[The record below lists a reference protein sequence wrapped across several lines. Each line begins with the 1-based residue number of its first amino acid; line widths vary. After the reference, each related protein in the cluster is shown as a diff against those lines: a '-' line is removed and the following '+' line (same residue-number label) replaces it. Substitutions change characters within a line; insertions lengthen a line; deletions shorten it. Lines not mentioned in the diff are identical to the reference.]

1 MPRKHDW
8 EAARRDYVQ
17 GYVKEDGSRHSEPT
31 YAEIAKRTGISS
43 SMMRKKGADE
53 NWAQQRNMFQTRMEH
68 VTQEK
73 RIDVLADQVVKFDSD
88 CATTANA
95 LLNIIRGKMSQA
107 VEVDATGRRQV
118 VATTTDLQALA
129 SALVKA
135 QAVGRLAMGES
146 TENTKSLVRTIT
158 LDLGTA

>member
-17 GYVKEDGSRHSEPT
+17 GYEREDGSRHSEPT
-31 YAEIAKRTGISS
+31 YAEIAKRTGISG

-53 NWAQQRNMFQTRMEH
+53 NWAQQRNMFQSRMEH
-68 VTQEK
+68 ATQGR
-73 RIDVLADQVVKFDSD
+73 RIDVLADRIVQFDSD
-88 CATTANA
+88 CASTATELLGMIRKKMEQAVIVDEEGVRQVTTA
-95 LLNIIRGKMSQA
+95 
-107 VEVDATGRRQV
+107 
-118 VATTTDLQALA
+118 DLQTIA
-129 SALVKA
+129 SALVKV

-146 TENTKSLVRTIT
+146 TENVKSLVRTIT